1 MWAWQSAR
9 TDAAIALAVRRAFY
23 RRAAAAAGEVRAGA
37 AGALSSHSTAWFSP
51 TVCDTGSYADL
62 RRGAV
67 GSGGSGGLRRLF
79 VVPPPPSRDTLR
91 RSTAE
96 PVCVAYDAGVVRARA
111 AELHR
116 PHQAM
121 KPITAVHL
129 CLIQRHR
136 QSAATLERL
145 VRATLGDLLPA
156 KASLALVDGD
166 GEPAPLAPTLEDGAR
181 RRDAGCPPR
190 VWVTNHAP
198 CRCDIVRAA
207 GRGGSVPAGERGW

>member
-1 MWAWQSAR
+1 LWAWQSAR
-9 TDAAIALAVRRAFY
+9 IDAAIALAVRRAFF
-23 RRAAAAAGEVRAGA
+23 RRAAAAAGEVRAGPA
-37 AGALSSHSTAWFSP
+37 SALPSHSLAWVLP
-51 TVCDTGSYADL
+51 TVCDPGSYAGL

-79 VVPPPPSRDTLR
+79 VIPPPPSRDTLR
-91 RSTAE
+91 RSMAE

-111 AELHR
+111 AELRR

-121 KPITAVHL
+121 KPITAA
-129 CLIQRHR
+129 CLSLTQRHR

-166 GEPAPLAPTLEDGAR
+166 GEPAPMAPTLEDGAR

-190 VWVTNHAP
+190 AWVTNSAP
-198 CRCDIVRAA
+198 RRCDIARAA
-207 GRGGSVPAGERGW
+207 GRGGSIPAGERGW